1 MPCEMAPASLGL
13 ACSPLAD
20 AHLVIGILSFRS
32 PVGLARRQWI
42 RNLMRVTPT
51 AAVRFVLSN
60 ATPDED
66 AGAADMLLL
75 HAAESG
81 RSLGTYLLTLA
92 FFRHAL
98 AHQPRIPFI
107 GRADDD
113 SLFDPPTVLAELEA
127 VGASAHVVY
136 GPYHEWY
143 QWMPRA
149 MMPTCFAYSTGRF
162 HSTINTT
169 IARCAAA
176 AAAAAAARTP
186 NGTALAPPLL
196 TRRADRECLYA
207 EAVGPYPYAKGPLVV
222 YTRQVLER
230 LLALPQASADEA
242 YALGARKRMPLRTPL
257 NGRVLNS
264 SSYLHPRR
272 QVVFD
277 DMYVDGALKSMAS
290 LIWRSS

>member
-1 MPCEMAPASLGL
+1 MAFSSIESGSLASL

-20 AHLVIGILSFRS
+20 ARLVIGILSFRS

-127 VGASAHVVY
+127 VGAGAHVVY
-136 GPYHEWY
+136 GPYHEWS

-149 MMPTCFAYSTGRF
+149 MMPTCFAFSTGRF
-162 HSTINTT
+162 NSTINST

-176 AAAAAAARTP
+176 AAAARAL
-186 NGTALAPPLL
+186 NSTAPAPPLL

-230 LLALPQASADEA
+230 LLALPQTSADEA
-242 YALGARKRMPLRTPL
+242 YALGARKRLPLRTPL

-264 SSYLHPRR
+264 SSFLHPRR

-277 DMYVDGALKSMAS
+277 DVYVQAALESPRIAS
-290 LIWRSS
+290 DRL

>member
-1 MPCEMAPASLGL
+1 
-13 ACSPLAD
+13 
-20 AHLVIGILSFRS
+20 
-32 PVGLARRQWI
+32 
-42 RNLMRVTPT
+42 
-51 AAVRFVLSN
+51 
-60 ATPDED
+60 
-66 AGAADMLLL
+66 
-75 HAAESG
+75 
-81 RSLGTYLLTLA
+81 
-92 FFRHAL
+92 
-98 AHQPRIPFI
+98 
-107 GRADDD
+107 
-113 SLFDPPTVLAELEA
+113 
-127 VGASAHVVY
+127 
-136 GPYHEWY
+136 
-143 QWMPRA
+143 MPRA

-162 HSTINTT
+162 HSTINST

>member
-1 MPCEMAPASLGL
+1 
-13 ACSPLAD
+13 
-20 AHLVIGILSFRS
+20 LVIGILSFRS

-92 FFRHAL
+92 FFRHTLAL
-98 AHQPRIPFI
+98 KPRIPFI